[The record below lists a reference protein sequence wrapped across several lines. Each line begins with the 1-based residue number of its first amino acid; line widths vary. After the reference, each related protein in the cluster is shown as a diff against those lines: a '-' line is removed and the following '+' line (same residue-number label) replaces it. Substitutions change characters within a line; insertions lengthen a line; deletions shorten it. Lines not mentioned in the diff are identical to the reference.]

1 MCKKTKL
8 NRYDAL
14 ITELHSSATQK
25 FYYVSNLNR
34 YMKDNCEL
42 KCSESTFCYHI
53 NRNYNCIS
61 YFKEG
66 NRPSNADKPVKMFET
81 LPEEQAQI
89 DWKESQS
96 FTASSVQ
103 KVIINIFC
111 YILSYSRYRVYFL
124 YLKKERPLLLDF
136 LTQCFELTGGVPKTI
151 LTDNMKTVMDK
162 ARTENYKGVINKEF
176 EEFSKQMGFKTHPC
190 VACSPQTKSKV

>member
-34 YMKDNCEL
+34 YMKDNCES

-103 KVIINIFC
+103 EVIINIFC

-124 YLKKERPLLLDF
+124 SLKKERPLLLDF
-136 LTQCFELTGGVPKTI
+136 LTQCFELTVGVPKTI
-151 LTDNMKTVMDK
+151 LTDKMKTVMDK